1 MEQSKSR
8 SNLREKYEGCDKFGK
23 SFRFN
28 MPGGKRNFVT
38 SFGATMTI
46 LLYIMLIS
54 YALVQFYSFQTFNET
69 VITSSEKEAYYD
81 FNYAF
86 PDDIDDL
93 VYDNFNIAFG
103 ITAYDGDTEPIDDP
117 KYGRILARYD
127 SWGFKDR
134 E

>member
-1 MEQSKSR
+1 
-8 SNLREKYEGCDKFGK
+8 
-23 SFRFN
+23 

-46 LLYIMLIS
+46 LLYIMLIF
-54 YALVQFYSFQTFNET
+54 YALVQFYSFQSFEET
-69 VITSSEKEAYYD
+69 VITSSKKEAFYD

-117 KYGRILARYD
+117 KYGRLLARYS